1 MQHRV
6 KGFYPFKGLFMS
18 IDIRVCERLL
28 SQMPESKVMEFR
40 GKFHSLISEF
50 YGELAAVKAG
60 IEEYEL
66 TLNTLDENA
75 EAKTE
80 PTTENIEE
88 SLDSSTRKRLKS

>member
-6 KGFYPFKGLFMS
+6 KGFYPFKGLFMA

-40 GKFHSLISEF
+40 GRFHSLISEF
-50 YGELAAVKAG
+50 YGELSAVKAE

-66 TLNTLDENA
+66 SLNTLDEN
-75 EAKTE
+75 EKTNSE
-80 PTTENIEE
+80 VNSETSSKAGDK
-88 SLDSSTRKRLKS
+88 SLGKDTK